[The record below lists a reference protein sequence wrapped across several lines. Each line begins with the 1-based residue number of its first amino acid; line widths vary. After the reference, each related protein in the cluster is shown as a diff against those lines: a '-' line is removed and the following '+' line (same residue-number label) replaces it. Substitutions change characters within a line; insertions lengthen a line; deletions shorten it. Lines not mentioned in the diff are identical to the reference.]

1 MAWADVLYVL
11 LGFIPTYL
19 ALETAW
25 HFTACK
31 HSEISASPCLFKQ
44 VKMVV
49 VGSRYPRRG
58 AGSGSQ

>member
-11 LGFIPTYL
+11 LGFIPAYL
-19 ALETAW
+19 ALEAAW

-31 HSEISASPCLFKQ
+31 HREISTSPCVFKQ

-49 VGSRYPRRG
+49 VRTRYQPK
-58 AGSGSQ
+58 AGRL